1 VAVIALVGLV
11 PAVADL
17 VAAALRSE
25 GHAVARRPLD
35 ADVVRALGR
44 APPDVL
50 VLDGHAYANTRTL
63 LTDLRAQE
71 ATRALPVVVLGPARP
86 AEVPHFEVVQRLG
99 RSFSLAALLGAV
111 RRAAGALGG

>member
-1 VAVIALVGLV
+1 VAAIALVGLV

-25 GHAVARRPLD
+25 SHAVARLPLD
-35 ADVVRALGR
+35 ADVVRDLGR

-50 VLDGHAYANTRTL
+50 VLDGHAYADTRAL
-63 LTDLRAQE
+63 LADLRAHP
-71 ATRALPVVVLGPARP
+71 ALRGRPVVVLGPARP
-86 AEVPHFEVVQRLG
+86 AEVPHFAVVQRLG
-99 RSFSLAALLGAV
+99 RAVSLDELLVAG